1 MNSIEIDGHHLTLDD
16 VKAVARDHVRVTLH
30 EKAKERIIKAEKM
43 VEHYVSEQ
51 RVSYGITTGFGKFSD
66 TLI

>member
-30 EKAKERIIKAEKM
+30 EKAKVKNIKHEKLQEILRKM
-43 VEHYVSEQ
+43 T
-51 RVSYGITTGFGKFSD
+51 I
-66 TLI
+66 